1 MDFLTVT
8 LCMCIG
14 TAVAW
19 LFALYTPRGA
29 HLLFWNTFFGM
40 LGAALCALAIFRFAP
55 VLSVVGLVIAGPL
68 CAPHDR
74 RRQRNQ
80 ACNRHRNPRP
90 IFRLTERA
98 VQSAVFPTAN
108 KSSAY

>member
-55 VLSVVGLVIAGPL
+55 VLGVVGLVIAGPL
-68 CAPHDR
+68 CAVLMIVAG
-74 RRQRNQ
+74 N
-80 ACNRHRNPRP
+80 AIRHA
-90 IFRLTERA
+90 ID
-98 VQSAVFPTAN
+98 TAIRGRF
-108 KSSAY
+108 SG